1 MATGAAQR
9 WHRAG
14 RNTTRAAA
22 PCSASAL
29 AAPALARM
37 IIAGKRIPP
46 GMCAG
51 KRIACLRN
59 LREGAGARKFC
70 HVDGRTGVAAGR

>member
-14 RNTTRAAA
+14 RDTTRAAA
-22 PCSASAL
+22 PCVSASAL
-29 AAPALARM
+29 AELALARM
-37 IIAGKRIPP
+37 IIAGKRMPP

-70 HVDGRTGVAAGR
+70 HVA